1 MNTVIVKEQNLLLLY
16 TSDWHCR
23 VWLCMRG
30 LNQTEFVLK
39 LSKGKPIHALIELP

>member
-23 VWLCMRG
+23 G
-30 LNQTEFVLK
+30 LAVYAWTKPNRIRFKALK
-39 LSKGKPIHALIELP
+39 R